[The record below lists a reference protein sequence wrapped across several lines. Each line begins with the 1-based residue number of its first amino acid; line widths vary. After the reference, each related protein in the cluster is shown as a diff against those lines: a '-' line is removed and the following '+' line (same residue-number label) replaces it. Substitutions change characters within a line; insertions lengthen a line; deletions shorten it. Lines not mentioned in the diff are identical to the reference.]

1 MNDVQ
6 RRRYRLLAFASTWT
20 GCMSEVL
27 FDSSAIVLLFITAL
41 GGSEALT
48 MFSTSFSSVA
58 WAVLLIPCSE
68 IARRKG
74 LKWCLSWGVY
84 LGMAGIFLLVL
95 APCLGRYS
103 LPAALAGCAGFA
115 LSRPVHLA
123 AWTPLLNGILRKDER
138 GGFFGFMRFSY
149 QLIALILFSGAG
161 VLMGD
166 KPPVWVLQLV
176 IGICGVLLWGR
187 KICID
192 RIPAV
197 FSVSAG
203 EVSFKKQLKDT
214 VRNSALMSFSVYCAG
229 IFFTTAV
236 SLPLTLLYLKK
247 SVSLGSGIIQ
257 LIAVCG
263 TVGTMTGYLSF
274 GYLLKR
280 FNIRKLLLASH
291 LSIIFFTCALTLCV
305 PEFSFTTVACA
316 VILLGQS
323 FAAACF
329 TNCFSTETLALA
341 KPGQHTTGIAIC
353 STYNSLGRVAGSWAA
368 SFAMGSGLLAN
379 TWQKGGLTFTHYQ
392 TLELFCA
399 GFAFI
404 LLAALPTVPAI
415 IPDRED
421 YYDASRKQD
430 DRKKN

>member
-6 RRRYRLLAFASTWT
+6 RKRYRLLAFASTWT

-41 GGSEALT
+41 GGSDSLT
-48 MFSTSFSSVA
+48 MFSTSFSSIA

-68 IARRKG
+68 LARKKG
-74 LKWCLSWGVY
+74 LKRCLSWGVY
-84 LGMAGIFLLVL
+84 LGMAGILLLVL
-95 APCLGRYS
+95 APCLGKYAM
-103 LPAALAGCAGFA
+103 PAALAGCAGYA
-115 LSRPVHLA
+115 LSRPLHLA

-149 QLIALILFSGAG
+149 QLLAMILFSGAG
-161 VLMGD
+161 FLMGD
-166 KPPVWVLQLV
+166 KPPLWFLQAV
-176 IGICGVLLWGR
+176 IGICGLLLLGR
-187 KICID
+187 KFCID

-203 EVSFKKQLKDT
+203 DISFKKQLRNT
-214 VRNSALMSFSVYCAG
+214 MRNSALMSFAVYCG
-229 IFFTTAV
+229 SIFLTTAV

-247 SVSLGSGIIQ
+247 SVSLGSGTIQ

-280 FNIRKLLLASH
+280 FKIRKLLIACH
-291 LSIIFFTCALTLCV
+291 LSILLSTCALSLCV
-305 PEFSFTTVACA
+305 PEFAFTPAACA
-316 VILLGQS
+316 VILLAQS

-329 TNCFSTETLALA
+329 TNCFSTEMLALA
-341 KPGQHTTGIAIC
+341 KPGQHTTSIAIC
-353 STYNSLGRVAGSWAA
+353 SAYNSIGRVAGSWAV
-368 SFAMGSGLLAN
+368 SFAMGSGLLASH
-379 TWQKGGLTFTHYQ
+379 WQKGGLTFTHYQ
-392 TLELFCA
+392 TLELLCA

-421 YYDASRKQD
+421 YYDTARE
-430 DRKKN
+430 

>member
-1 MNDVQ
+1 MILASCMNDVQ

-48 MFSTSFSSVA
+48 MFSTGFSSVA

-68 IARRKG
+68 LARKKG

-95 APCLGRYS
+95 SPCLGRYAMS
-103 LPAALAGCAGFA
+103 AALAGCAVFA
-115 LSRPVHLA
+115 ISRPVHLA

-138 GGFFGFMRFSY
+138 GSFFGFMRFSY
-149 QLIALILFSGAG
+149 QLIAMILFSSAG
-161 VLMGD
+161 FFMGD

-176 IGICGVLLWGR
+176 IGICGLLLLGR
-187 KICID
+187 KLCID

-197 FSVSAG
+197 SGVSAG
-203 EVSFKKQLKDT
+203 ELSFKKQLRNT
-214 VRNSALMSFSVYCAG
+214 MRNSALMSFAVYCGG
-229 IFFTTAV
+229 IFLTTAV
-236 SLPLTLLYLKK
+236 SLPLTLLYLKN
-247 SVSLGSGIIQ
+247 SVSLGSGTIQ
-257 LIAVCG
+257 LVAVCG

-274 GYLLKR
+274 GYLLRR
-280 FNIRKLLLASH
+280 FNVKKLLLASH
-291 LSIIFFTCALTLCV
+291 LSIIFFTCALTFCV
-305 PEFSFTTVACA
+305 PEFSFTPGACA

-329 TNCFSTETLALA
+329 TNCFSTEMLALSR
-341 KPGQHTTGIAIC
+341 PGQYTTSTAIC
-353 STYNSLGRVAGSWAA
+353 SAYNSVGRVAGSWAV
-368 SFAMGSGLLAN
+368 SFAMGSGLLAAS
-379 TWQKGGLTFTHYQ
+379 WQKGGLTFTHYQ
-392 TLELFCA
+392 TIELVCA
-399 GFAFI
+399 GFALI
-404 LLAALPTVPAI
+404 LLAVLPTVPAI

-421 YYDASRKQD
+421 YYDAG
-430 DRKKN
+430 KK